1 MEDMA
6 VGKTDLISRAAAID
20 YLMTNMGWY
29 GGLCRETGKYCQYAT
44 PNGGY
49 CSMTACI
56 NHPSVEIIT
65 YPWMVE
71 KPKEE

>member
-1 MEDMA
+1 M
-6 VGKTDLISRAAAID
+6 
-20 YLMTNMGWY
+20 WY
-29 GGLCRETGKYCQYAT
+29 GGICRETGKFCQYAT
-44 PNGGY
+44 KNGGY

-71 KPKEE
+71 KPKEG